1 MTEINSYRKQT
12 IKQFVR
18 FALIGALNTIVD
30 MAILNLETL
39 LTGLKTGT
47 PFAVEKAVSFLV
59 AVISSYYLNKR
70 WAFEYKSER
79 GRVGGKF
86 SHFVAVSL
94 IGMVVNVASASFVV
108 NVVRPW
114 LHLTWIGDQIW
125 VNIGSLCGTA
135 CGLLLN
141 FLGYKFFVFRS

>member
-1 MTEINSYRKQT
+1 MPTKLDNRMRLGIR
-12 IKQFVR
+12 QFVR

-30 MAILNLETL
+30 IAILNLETFV
-39 LTGLKTGT
+39 TGLKTGT
-47 PFAVEKAVSFLV
+47 PFAVQKALSFIV
-59 AVISSYYLNKR
+59 AVIFSYYLNKR
-70 WAFEYKSER
+70 WAFEYKSEK
-79 GRVGGKF
+79 GSGGKL

-94 IGMVVNVASASFVV
+94 IGMAVNVASASFVV

-114 LHLTWIGDQIW
+114 LNLIWIGDQIW

-141 FLGYKFFVFRS
+141 FLGYKFFVFKA